1 MAKLLCSGGYNFRDG
16 NQQNTEERVKCMQV
30 MRRLKHAEKGARKTW
45 RCRQWISRNQDV

>member
-16 NQQNTEERVKCMQV
+16 NQQKAEERVKCMKV
-30 MRRLKHAEKGARKTW
+30 MRLKHAEKGARKTW